1 MRLFKFLFISVL
13 LLLIQLQIV
22 NAQSAHSFLT
32 ILEQAESTNSTIR
45 IELKDGYDFY
55 ESKLLSFSKNSV
67 TIHNSAGSISI
78 NFDRIDEIRIINIS
92 NNEKLWF
99 PLHSDNRLFIY
110 PTAISSKAEKGY
122 IRNFYLFYTNFSFNP
137 IKNLS
142 MNLVVSHIPTL
153 ETTLDVNILS
163 FGLKYSL
170 RPFKDIHI
178 AISANRYN
186 HLIDDIN
193 TFITF
198 FTLGTYSY
206 NNTDFTLGLGFGA
219 NDGEIFE
226 HVALF
231 GLQTRFSERL
241 IFVTENLILPSFE
254 TPVFSAGPRFL
265 GKNISTDIGFFFLPD
280 EFKTVPFISFTTT
293 F

>member
-1 MRLFKFLFISVL
+1 
-13 LLLIQLQIV
+13 
-22 NAQSAHSFLT
+22 
-32 ILEQAESTNSTIR
+32 
-45 IELKDGYDFY
+45 
-55 ESKLLSFSKNSV
+55 
-67 TIHNSAGSISI
+67 
-78 NFDRIDEIRIINIS
+78 
-92 NNEKLWF
+92 
-99 PLHSDNRLFIY
+99 
-110 PTAISSKAEKGY
+110 
-122 IRNFYLFYTNFSFNP
+122 
-137 IKNLS
+137 

-170 RPFKDIHI
+170 TPIKDIHI

-193 TFITF
+193 TFTTF
-198 FTLGTYSY
+198 YTLGTYSY

-219 NDGEIFE
+219 NDGEISE
-226 HVALF
+226 PIALF

-241 IFVTENLILPSFE
+241 IFVTENVILPSFE

-280 EFKTVPFISFTTT
+280 EFNTVPFISFTAT